1 MRAIIGLSRSLGL
14 AVTAEGVETEEQRR
28 LLAKERGL
36 DLQGYLLGRPERVA
50 GLPHRLEPGLER
62 RRPAR
67 RVASPEDG
75 PAKVEHHPEA
85 A

>member
-28 LLAKERGL
+28 LLARERGL
-36 DLQGYLLGRPERVA
+36 DLQGYLFGRPEAEARFTDTIK
-50 GLPHRLEPGLER
+50 LRRSRLLAAPTEGRGELR
-62 RRPAR
+62 AQ
-67 RVASPEDG
+67 
-75 PAKVEHHPEA
+75 PEA